1 MPSSSPTSSV
11 HNVTADSDLRQQLFA
26 RFHEALVRFFTRRI
40 RVQAHA
46 EDLAQDTLLR
56 VLRARAFTQVEDAE
70 KYVFR
75 VAINQLRNH
84 QARARHF
91 DDPNARIDLQQAIE
105 SESEAQLMEAC
116 SPERVLIGR
125 DSLHDVLRILG
136 ELEERT
142 RNIFV
147 LFRLENMRQK
157 EIAALYGIGQS
168 TVEKH
173 VMKATAHLLARSG
186 AEKRS

>member
-1 MPSSSPTSSV
+1 MMPRPHSPSASSISTGD
-11 HNVTADSDLRQQLFA
+11 AARQQLFS
-26 RFHEALVRFFTRRI
+26 RFHAALVRFFVRRI
-40 RVQAHA
+40 RVEAHA

-56 VLRARAFTQVEDAE
+56 VLKARGFDQAQDAE

-75 VAINQLRNH
+75 VAINQLRNYRSRVECLDH
-84 QARARHF
+84 PALHV
-91 DDPNARIDLQQAIE
+91 DIDTALAGAGDQRLVE
-105 SESEAQLMEAC
+105 DF

-125 DSLHDVLRILG
+125 DSLAEALRVLAGLD
-136 ELEERT
+136 ERT

-147 LFRLENMRQK
+147 LFKLENMRQK

-173 VMKATAHLLARSG
+173 VMKATAHLLAYRGDQESP
-186 AEKRS
+186 